1 MSVSTKLPGMAEPT
15 LEDRVTRL
23 EDLLDKLIARARE
36 HPFGRVLLRQLG
48 IE

>member
-1 MSVSTKLPGMAEPT
+1 MSEPT

-23 EDLLDKLIARARE
+23 EELLDKLIARARL
-36 HPFGRVLLRQLG
+36 HPVGRALLRQLG